1 MCAVAP
7 ATPGCREIRHSG
19 WQSDIR
25 LISAVD
31 VDFTSRVYPGVQPSF
46 EWANFAVPLVYQH
59 AGDTRRAGFVRSG
72 TIENDIAVGRQSGKM
87 LIDLFDI
94 DGERAGYAPRVQRS
108 CAGRTHI
115 DHQRLVP
122 LLHHV
127 A

>member
-59 AGDTRRAGFVRSG
+59 AGDTRRAGFVWSTAIHHDIVVVQAGLERFFSLG
-72 TIENDIAVGRQSGKM
+72 KVNRNCARDMPRIQLARGMRARIE
-87 LIDLFDI
+87 
-94 DGERAGYAPRVQRS
+94 
-108 CAGRTHI
+108 H
-115 DHQRLVP
+115 HQWHSSPYHFL
-122 LLHHV
+122 
-127 A
+127 